1 MFFLFKEKQTIKPIP
16 KKNKRA
22 YLNEC
27 ITYETNRCKWKAASL
42 FCEDKNWEF
51 KILTEE
57 NLFKTNNKKESSTD
71 AK

>member
-1 MFFLFKEKQTIKPIP
+1 VVEIKPKKQTIKPLP

-27 ITYETNRCKWKAASL
+27 ITYETNMCKWKAAES
-42 FCEDKNWEF
+42 FCKTQGWAF

-57 NLFKTNNKKESSTD
+57 NLFKGSNTK
-71 AK
+71 